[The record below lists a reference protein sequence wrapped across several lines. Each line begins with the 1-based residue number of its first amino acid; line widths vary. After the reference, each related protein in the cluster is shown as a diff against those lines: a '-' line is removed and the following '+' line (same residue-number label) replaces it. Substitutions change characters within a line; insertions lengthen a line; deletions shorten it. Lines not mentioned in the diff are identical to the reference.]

1 MQTRDQIFRERLVDL
16 VARVGATV
24 GDDLR
29 MRQRLGAMATQ
40 LAKEAG
46 ARDWADLKAR
56 ADGATYDSLLNLFQR
71 ESEGATR
78 SGDTLVGRAVEVLAV
93 SLIARRQYQADLN
106 QGVYILDKYIEGSE
120 RMARRARAQFI
131 PVGRGAH

>member
-1 MQTRDQIFRERLVDL
+1 M
-16 VARVGATV
+16 
-24 GDDLR
+24 
-29 MRQRLGAMATQ
+29 
-40 LAKEAG
+40 
-46 ARDWADLKAR
+46 
-56 ADGATYDSLLNLFQR
+56 
-71 ESEGATR
+71 
-78 SGDTLVGRAVEVLAV
+78 GRAVEVLAV